1 MRLYKLTI
9 LAFFLSFTLL
19 TTSQASTNAELNCS
33 LPSVTEQV
41 REQATLNQFQQTK
54 RIAILSKPL
63 VSAGYLL
70 VSDAHGMVWQ
80 TSEPLK
86 GTIVIKNGSLKQ
98 FNKHDQAVSA
108 PANTNQKS
116 SQLITST
123 FLAILAGDFA
133 QLERNFSAE
142 LICDEE
148 QWQIKL
154 QAKHDDMQRLLTDI
168 TIIGNSSI
176 QQLIFSEANGDSTE
190 LVFTPLNDPAIEEAL
205 GLYFV
210 R

>member
-1 MRLYKLTI
+1 MHRYKLI
-9 LAFFLSFTLL
+9 LLTFFLSFAFLA
-19 TTSQASTNAELNCS
+19 TSKANTDSVQSCS
-33 LPSVTEQV
+33 LQSVTEQV
-41 REQATLNQFQQTK
+41 REHASLNQFQQTK

-63 VSAGYLL
+63 VSTGYLL
-70 VSDAHGMVWQ
+70 VSDEGGVVWQ

-86 GTIVIKNGSLKQ
+86 GTIVINNDSLKQ

-108 PANTNQKS
+108 PANSNQKA
-116 SQLITST
+116 SQLISST
-123 FLAILAGDFA
+123 FLAILAGDFE

-142 LICDEE
+142 LVCDEA
-148 QWQIKL
+148 QWKIQL

-168 TIIGNSSI
+168 TIIGDTNI
-176 QQLIFSEANGDSTE
+176 QQLTFAEANGDTTE
-190 LVFTPLNDPAIEEAL
+190 LVFTPLDDPATEEAL